1 MKPTYTPEKIDEF
14 VANAKKD
21 VEAAKSLFTLAYE
34 KILDINMGDAINSPE
49 SIKALSDK
57 VKQIKSSI
65 KKKTDTYY
73 DVINMYETGE
83 YPDNVSELDRVN
95 DTLDSLGDDMSKLYY
110 ALEDILMAVS
120 ELTGQF
126 FLVCMLVSSALSSV
140 L

>member
-14 VANAKKD
+14 VASAKKD

-34 KILDINMGDAINSPE
+34 KIIDINIGDAVNSPE
-49 SIKALSDK
+49 SIKALADK

-73 DVINMYETGE
+73 DAINMYETGE

-95 DTLDSLGDDMSKLYY
+95 DTLDGLEDDMSKLYY
-110 ALEDILMAVS
+110 ALEEILMAVS

-126 FLVCMLVSSALSSV
+126 YNK
-140 L
+140 

>member
-14 VANAKKD
+14 VASAKKD

-34 KILDINMGDAINSPE
+34 KILDINMGDAVNSPE
-49 SIKALSDK
+49 SIKALADK

-95 DTLDSLGDDMSKLYY
+95 DTLDSLGDDISKLYY

-126 FLVCMLVSSALSSV
+126 FNK
-140 L
+140 

>member
-14 VANAKKD
+14 VASAKKD

-73 DVINMYETGE
+73 DIVNMYETGE

-95 DTLDSLGDDMSKLYY
+95 DTLDSLGDDISKLYY

-126 FLVCMLVSSALSSV
+126 FNK
-140 L
+140 

>member
-34 KILDINMGDAINSPE
+34 KILDINMGDAVNSPE
-49 SIKALSDK
+49 SIKALADK

-95 DTLDSLGDDMSKLYY
+95 DTLDGLEGDMSKLYY
-110 ALEDILMAVS
+110 ALEEILMAVS

-126 FLVCMLVSSALSSV
+126 FNK
-140 L
+140 

>member
-14 VANAKKD
+14 VASAKKD

-73 DVINMYETGE
+73 EAINMYETGE

-95 DTLDSLGDDMSKLYY
+95 DTLDSLGDDISKLYY

-126 FLVCMLVSSALSSV
+126 FNK
-140 L
+140 

>member
-14 VANAKKD
+14 VASAKKD

-34 KILDINMGDAINSPE
+34 KIIDINIGDAVNSPG
-49 SIKALSDK
+49 SIKALADK

-73 DVINMYETGE
+73 DAINMYETGE

-95 DTLDSLGDDMSKLYY
+95 DTLDGLEGDMSKLYY
-110 ALEDILMAVS
+110 ALEEILMAVS

-126 FLVCMLVSSALSSV
+126 YNK
-140 L
+140 

>member
-14 VANAKKD
+14 VASAKKD

-34 KILDINMGDAINSPE
+34 KIIDINIGDAVNSPE
-49 SIKALSDK
+49 SIKALADK

-73 DVINMYETGE
+73 DAINMYETGE

-95 DTLDSLGDDMSKLYY
+95 DTLDGLEGDMSKLYY
-110 ALEDILMAVS
+110 ALEEILMAVS

-126 FLVCMLVSSALSSV
+126 YNK
-140 L
+140 

>member
-34 KILDINMGDAINSPE
+34 KIIDINIGDAVNSPE
-49 SIKALSDK
+49 SIKALADK

-73 DVINMYETGE
+73 DAINMYETGE

-95 DTLDSLGDDMSKLYY
+95 DTLDGLEGDMSKLYY
-110 ALEDILMAVS
+110 ALEEILMAVS

-126 FLVCMLVSSALSSV
+126 YNK
-140 L
+140 

>member
-14 VANAKKD
+14 VASAKKD

-34 KILDINMGDAINSPE
+34 KIIDINIGDAVNSPE
-49 SIKALSDK
+49 SIKALADK

-73 DVINMYETGE
+73 DAINMYETGE

-95 DTLDSLGDDMSKLYY
+95 DTLDGLEGDMSKLYY
-110 ALEDILMAVS
+110 ALEEILMAVS
-120 ELTGQF
+120 GLTGQF
-126 FLVCMLVSSALSSV
+126 YNK
-140 L
+140 

>member
-14 VANAKKD
+14 VASAKKD
-21 VEAAKSLFTLAYE
+21 VEAAKSLFTLTYE

-95 DTLDSLGDDMSKLYY
+95 DTLDSLGDDISKLYY

-126 FLVCMLVSSALSSV
+126 FNK
-140 L
+140 

>member
-14 VANAKKD
+14 VASAKKD

-95 DTLDSLGDDMSKLYY
+95 DTLDSLGDDISKLYY

-126 FLVCMLVSSALSSV
+126 FNK
-140 L
+140 

>member
-14 VANAKKD
+14 VASAKKD

-34 KILDINMGDAINSPE
+34 KILDINMGDAVNSPE
-49 SIKALSDK
+49 SIKALADK

-95 DTLDSLGDDMSKLYY
+95 DTLDSLGDDISKLYY
-110 ALEDILMAVS
+110 ALEEILMAVS

-126 FLVCMLVSSALSSV
+126 FNK
-140 L
+140 

>member
-14 VANAKKD
+14 VASAKKD

-34 KILDINMGDAINSPE
+34 KIIDINIGDAVNSPG
-49 SIKALSDK
+49 SIKALADK

-73 DVINMYETGE
+73 EAINMYETGE

-95 DTLDSLGDDMSKLYY
+95 DTLDGLEGDMSKLYY
-110 ALEDILMAVS
+110 ALEEILMAVS

-126 FLVCMLVSSALSSV
+126 YNK
-140 L
+140 

>member
-14 VANAKKD
+14 VASAKKD

-34 KILDINMGDAINSPE
+34 KVLDINMGDAVNSPE
-49 SIKALSDK
+49 PIKALSDK

-73 DVINMYETGE
+73 DAVKMYTTGE
-83 YPDNVSELDRVN
+83 YPDNVRELDNLN

-110 ALEDILMAVS
+110 ALEDILMAIS
-120 ELTGQF
+120 GLTGQF
-126 FLVCMLVSSALSSV
+126 FNK
-140 L
+140 

>member
-14 VANAKKD
+14 VASAKKD

-73 DVINMYETGE
+73 EAINMYETGE

-126 FLVCMLVSSALSSV
+126 FNK
-140 L
+140 

>member
-34 KILDINMGDAINSPE
+34 KILDINMGDAVNSPE
-49 SIKALSDK
+49 SIKALADK

-95 DTLDSLGDDMSKLYY
+95 DTLDGLEGDMSKLYY
-110 ALEDILMAVS
+110 ALEEILMAVA

-126 FLVCMLVSSALSSV
+126 YNK
-140 L
+140 

>member
-21 VEAAKSLFTLAYE
+21 VEAAKGLFTLAYE
-34 KILDINMGDAINSPE
+34 KVLDINMGDAVNSPE

-73 DVINMYETGE
+73 DIINMYETGE

-95 DTLDSLGDDMSKLYY
+95 DTLDSLGDDISKLYY

-126 FLVCMLVSSALSSV
+126 FNK
-140 L
+140 